1 MILKYMMQIFHTG
14 TIFFLFLP
22 KKFKCPLFFEN
33 KKKKKKKYILQMKHL
48 IVQLKSDYKVKHL

>member
-33 KKKKKKKYILQMKHL
+33 KKKKEKIYIADEASNCTTKIWLQ
-48 IVQLKSDYKVKHL
+48 S

>member
-33 KKKKKKKYILQMKHL
+33 KKKKKEKIYIADEASNCTTKIWLQ
-48 IVQLKSDYKVKHL
+48 S

>member
-1 MILKYMMQIFHTG
+1 MMQIFHTG

-33 KKKKKKKYILQMKHL
+33 KKKKKEKIYIADEASNCTTK
-48 IVQLKSDYKVKHL
+48 I